1 MSVPRADVDRKAV
14 AGPELSASQ
23 LHDILRLR
31 VDVFVVEQDCPYPE
45 IDGHDLC
52 ADTEHVWFADD
63 RGVAAYV
70 RLLDVDSDSVR
81 VGRVVTRPDR
91 RGESL
96 ARHLIHAC
104 LERLGQ
110 VETRL
115 DAQSHLVE
123 WYRNLGYEPAG
134 DEFIEDGIPHTPMVR
149 VPPPT
154 DRPARP

>member
-1 MSVPRADVDRKAV
+1 MSVPRADADRKAV
-14 AGPELSASQ
+14 AGPELSARQ

-52 ADTEHVWFADD
+52 ADTEHVWIADGG
-63 RGVAAYV
+63 GVAAYV
-70 RLLDVDSDSVR
+70 RLLAVGSDSVK

-91 RGESL
+91 RGQSL
-96 ARHLIHAC
+96 ARHLIHTC
-104 LERLGQ
+104 LERLGE

-115 DAQSHLVE
+115 HAQTHLVE
-123 WYRNLGYEPAG
+123 WYRSLGYEPDGA
-134 DEFIEDGIPHTPMVR
+134 EFIEDGIPHTPMVR
-149 VPPPT
+149 LPPPA